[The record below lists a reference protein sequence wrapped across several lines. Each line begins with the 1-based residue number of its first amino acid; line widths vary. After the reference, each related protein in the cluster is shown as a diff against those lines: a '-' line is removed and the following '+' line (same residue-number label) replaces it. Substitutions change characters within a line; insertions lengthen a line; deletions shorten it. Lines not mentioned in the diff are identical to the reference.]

1 MSNPQLDLG
10 PLRSSMEL
18 TLHTHHAVRIWQG
31 RSASE
36 EKNGII
42 GLSGFVHVMSK
53 IKRGAEQ
60 DDPYADFWMIR
71 IQEKLEHSKDALT
84 LIEDQLEQLMSRLPK
99 AINVGDNLNVHPIT
113 LPLSINTP
121 LSFMAVYLLIDY
133 DNIVRRLLLAHRT
146 ALIGRRDMARWIDAV
161 GHVLRSLCGLAQQ
174 FKFSG
179 VTREDFITNN
189 ALAREA
195 RERFGELPAEVLEG
209 TCRSEFAP
217 PIIRRRMSDRGVP
230 EEVEVTAE
238 ERIVREY
245 LGG

>member
-84 LIEDQLEQLMSRLPK
+84 LIEDQLEQLMSRLKERKESRDKGPTPRALLRQLK
-99 AINVGDNLNVHPIT
+99 AIKAWGRQSPQNLGSLGIPVLIANGDNDIMVPT
-113 LPLSINTP
+113 VLSTDMAHRIPNAQLVIYEDAGHGAIFQNHVNFVWRA
-121 LSFMAVYLLIDY
+121 LSFLDQ
-133 DNIVRRLLLAHRT
+133 
-146 ALIGRRDMARWIDAV
+146 AR
-161 GHVLRSLCGLAQQ
+161 
-174 FKFSG
+174 
-179 VTREDFITNN
+179 
-189 ALAREA
+189 
-195 RERFGELPAEVLEG
+195 
-209 TCRSEFAP
+209 
-217 PIIRRRMSDRGVP
+217 
-230 EEVEVTAE
+230 
-238 ERIVREY
+238 
-245 LGG
+245 